1 MQVIRNKARERA
13 RERYVDL
20 LTKVRRDVLGESG
33 RNPHEGNNRGA
44 TSAADRARKKMIQ
57 RHESATEKQRRRRPK

>member
-1 MQVIRNKARERA
+1 MARNIEERE
-13 RERYVDL
+13 RERYIDNL

-44 TSAADRARKKMIQ
+44 TSAADRARNKMIQ